1 MPKKKVNR
9 MRLNKFLA
17 HAGIASRRKCDEL
30 IEAGHIS
37 VNGEQITRLG
47 VVIDEHKDKVTYKS
61 EPVHLK
67 SAHTYVVLNKPQGVV
82 TTANDQYARQ
92 TVVDLIGIVDRIY
105 PVGRLD
111 YDTSGTLILTD
122 DGELTNTLIH
132 PNFKVT
138 KVYHALLDKVIRPV
152 DLHKLRQGVMLD
164 DKKTIPCK
172 IREIR
177 IINNCSFLEIE
188 LQEGRNR
195 QIRRMFEL
203 FDYIVEKL
211 ERISFA
217 GITCKG
223 LQPGEWRYLKAQE
236 IAALKER
243 I

>member
-1 MPKKKVNR
+1 

-30 IEAGHIS
+30 IEAGHVQ
-37 VNGEQITRLG
+37 VNGEKITRLG
-47 VVIDEHKDKVTYKS
+47 VVIDEIKDKIAFKGNVVQLKNTY
-61 EPVHLK
+61 
-67 SAHTYVVLNKPQGVV
+67 TYVILNKPRGIIA
-82 TTANDQYARQ
+82 TTDDQYARQ
-92 TVVDLIGIVDRIY
+92 TVVDLIEIVERIY

-111 YDTSGTLILTD
+111 YDTSGALILTD

-132 PNFKVT
+132 PNYKVT
-138 KVYHALLDKVIRPV
+138 KIYHTLLDKVIRPI
-152 DLHKLRQGVMLD
+152 DLHKLRAGIMLD
-164 DKKTIPCK
+164 DKKTMPCK

-203 FDYIVEKL
+203 FDYQVDEL

-217 GITCKG
+217 GVTCKG

-236 IAALKER
+236 IAALRER

>member
-1 MPKKKVNR
+1 

-30 IEAGHIS
+30 IEAGHVQ
-37 VNGEQITRLG
+37 VNGEEVTRLG
-47 VVIDEHKDKVTYKS
+47 VVIDEEKDKITFKGDLVQ
-61 EPVHLK
+61 LK
-67 SAHTYVVLNKPQGVV
+67 SDYTYVVLNKPRGVV
-82 TTANDQYARQ
+82 TTANDQFARQ
-92 TVVDLIGIVDRIY
+92 TVVDLIGIVERIY

-111 YDTSGTLILTD
+111 FDTSGALILTD
-122 DGELTNTLIH
+122 DGDLTNTLIH
-132 PNFKVT
+132 PNYKVT
-138 KVYHALLDKVIRPV
+138 KVYHAILDKVIRPI
-152 DLHKLRQGVMLD
+152 DLHKLREGVELD
-164 DKKTIPCK
+164 DKKTMPCK

-203 FDYIVEKL
+203 FEYQVDEL

-217 GITCKG
+217 GITAKG

-236 IAALKER
+236 IATLSGR
-243 I
+243 VQDDH